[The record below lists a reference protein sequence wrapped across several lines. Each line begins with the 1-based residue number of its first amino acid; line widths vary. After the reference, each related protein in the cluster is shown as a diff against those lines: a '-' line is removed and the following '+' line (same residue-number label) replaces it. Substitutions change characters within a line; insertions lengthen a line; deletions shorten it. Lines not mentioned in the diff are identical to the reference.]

1 MEVDSMASG
10 APFPLTNKVTSK
22 LGETDFV
29 LKNGEE
35 TDVQTIVVEEED
47 VVFHILPNEIY
58 LYSHPISTGR
68 EWHSNGPLSVNDE
81 GKVEIELP

>member
-1 MEVDSMASG
+1 MAQSN

-22 LGETDFV
+22 LGDTDFV
-29 LKNGEE
+29 VKNG
-35 TDVQTIVVEEED
+35 TVNDFQTIEVEEED

-68 EWHSNGPLSVNDE
+68 EWHSNGPISVNDD
-81 GKVEIELP
+81 GKVEIEMP